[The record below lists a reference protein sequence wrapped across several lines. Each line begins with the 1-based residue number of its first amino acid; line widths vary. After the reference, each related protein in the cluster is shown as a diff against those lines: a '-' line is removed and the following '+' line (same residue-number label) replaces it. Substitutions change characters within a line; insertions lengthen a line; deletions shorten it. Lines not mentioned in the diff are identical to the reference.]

1 MARSGRPR
9 GFDRDAALDSA
20 MHLFWEHG
28 YEGASLLTLRHAM
41 GDISSASFYAAFGSK
56 EALYREALTRY
67 LDRHG
72 SIIAPLDDERLPPR
86 ARLEQA
92 LIASVA
98 VQTDAAHPTGC
109 MVTLSAMISSEASAS
124 TRALTRIERDATR
137 QALRRCITAGV
148 NAGDLDPGADVAGL
162 VALYDGLVL
171 GISIQA
177 RDSIPAETIRAAIR
191 HALAAW
197 DLPRSAP
204 SNYGK

>member
-56 EALYREALTRY
+56 ESLYREALARY

-72 SIIAPLDDERLPPR
+72 SIIDALDDERLPPR

-98 VQTDAAHPTGC
+98 VQTDVAHPTGC

-148 NAGDLDPGADVAGL
+148 NAGDLDPAVDIDGL
-162 VALYDGLVL
+162 IALYDGLVL

-177 RDSIPAETIRAAIR
+177 RDGIPAETIRAAIR
-191 HALAAW
+191 HAMAAW
-197 DLPRSAP
+197 DLNRSAR
-204 SNYGK
+204 SGNGK

>member
-28 YEGASLLTLRHAM
+28 YEGASLLTLRRAM

-56 EALYREALTRY
+56 EALYRETLARY

-72 SIIAPLDDERLPPR
+72 SIVDALDDERLPPR
-86 ARLEQA
+86 ARLERA
-92 LIASVA
+92 LMASVA
-98 VQTDAAHPTGC
+98 VQTDLAHPTGC
-109 MVTLSAMISSEASAS
+109 MVTLSGMISSEASEPV
-124 TRALTRIERDATR
+124 RALTRSERDVTR
-137 QALRRCITAGV
+137 KALHRCITAGV
-148 NAGDLDPGADVAGL
+148 SAGDLDSATDVAGL

-177 RDSIPAETIRAAIR
+177 RDAVPANAIR
-191 HALAAW
+191 SGIKHAMAAW
-197 DLPRSAP
+197 DDSPRS
-204 SNYGK
+204 SRT

>member
-56 EALYREALTRY
+56 EALYREALARY

-72 SIIAPLDDERLPPR
+72 SIIDALDDERLPPR

-98 VQTDAAHPTGC
+98 VQTDVAHPTGC
-109 MVTLSAMISSEASAS
+109 MVTLSATISSEASAS
-124 TRALTRIERDATR
+124 TRALTRIEREATR

-148 NAGDLDPGADVAGL
+148 NAGDLGSGADVAGL

-177 RDSIPAETIRAAIR
+177 RDGISAETMRAAIR
-191 HALAAW
+191 HAMAAW
-197 DLPRSAP
+197 DLNRSAR
-204 SNYGK
+204 SGNGK

>member
-56 EALYREALTRY
+56 EALYRETLARY
-67 LDRHG
+67 LARHG
-72 SIIAPLDDERLPPR
+72 SIVDALNDEQLPPR

-92 LIASVA
+92 LMGSVA
-98 VQTDAAHPTGC
+98 VQTDLAHPQGC
-109 MVTLSAMISSEASAS
+109 MVTLSATISSELSAQI
-124 TRALTRIERDATR
+124 RALTRSERDVTR
-137 QALRRCITAGV
+137 NALHRCISAGV
-148 NAGDLDPGADVAGL
+148 SAGDLAPTTDVAGL
-162 VALYDGLVL
+162 VALYDGLLL

-177 RDSIPAETIRAAIR
+177 RDEVPASAIRAGIK
-191 HALAAW
+191 HAMAAW
-197 DLPRSAP
+197 RD
-204 SNYGK
+204 